1 MPGGKNEFR
10 ARRRPFVIAAAWL
23 LKVGAAYALAA
34 PFLRA
39 VQATGVA
46 ERPGADSEL
55 FVPGGLLLVETLRL
69 ARPDLILAL
78 TTAALVAPFALLV
91 AELGLAALMTAIATP
106 GRLVPE
112 RWASRTLV
120 ALPRFI
126 GLGVAF
132 SLAQGGLAFACIG
145 PTAGLFAALDGVQGG
160 AYADAAFLFGILVGS
175 VSISAVGLIE
185 DLARALVVVEQGS
198 VVRSIGLAIAV
209 FRKTPLRLAAQ
220 WLARSALVL
229 PAILLAAL
237 AVDAV
242 DVSRTGAWRWLVAL
256 AIHQTVLLLATA
268 LRASWLARALG
279 AVSSY
284 DRAAPASR

>member
-198 VVRSIGLAIAV
+198 VVRSIGIAV